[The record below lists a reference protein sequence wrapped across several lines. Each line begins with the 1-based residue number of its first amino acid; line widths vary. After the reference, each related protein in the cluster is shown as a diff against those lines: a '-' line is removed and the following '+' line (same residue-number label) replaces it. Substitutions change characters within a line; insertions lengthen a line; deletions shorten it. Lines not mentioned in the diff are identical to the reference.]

1 MRMIAPCCVVLAL
14 LASCQTPTPR
24 EPQPSVVLK
33 PYAPLRPEPP
43 LTPQQ
48 IRDKHLRQMQD
59 EIREQIEKTQSV
71 IDSTRQAPPK

>member
-1 MRMIAPCCVVLAL
+1 MRMIAPCCVFLAL
-14 LASCQTPTPR
+14 LASCQTSTLR
-24 EPQPSVVLK
+24 EPQPSV
-33 PYAPLRPEPP
+33 ALRPYVLPRPVPP

-71 IDSTRQAPPK
+71 IDSTRAPLK